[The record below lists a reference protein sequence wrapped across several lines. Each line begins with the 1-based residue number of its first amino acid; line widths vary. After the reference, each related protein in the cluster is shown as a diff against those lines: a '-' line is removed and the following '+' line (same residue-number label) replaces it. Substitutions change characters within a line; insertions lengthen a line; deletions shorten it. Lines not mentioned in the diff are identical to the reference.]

1 MNKTDFVTWLQG
13 YILGITGT
21 ELNLDQL
28 SRIGENLEKIDLVQV
43 PKPAKSAWE
52 QPQFPNGDVARC

>member
-13 YILGITGT
+13 YILGVTGT
-21 ELNLDQL
+21 ELNQDQL
-28 SRIGENLEKIDLVQV
+28 SRIDKNLEKINLVKV